1 MEKAIDRE
9 ELLTLVPHKG
19 SMFLLSRIV
28 SCDLQKHSL
37 VCEYDITEEGLFYK
51 EDLKGIPSWV
61 GFELMAQSIS
71 ALSGLRGRNDGR
83 PPCYGFIL
91 SVSDMALHIPVLA
104 GTVRIEVEEETVVD
118 LVYAFRCRVFPVA
131 SGGASAVEA
140 KLTVMEA
147 EDVSSVIE
155 ARK

>member
-1 MEKAIDRE
+1 LSDETIEKIDRA

-19 SMFLLSRIV
+19 RMFLLSRIV
-28 SCDLQKHSL
+28 SNDIQKHSL
-37 VCEYDITEEGLFYK
+37 ACEYDITAESLFYK
-51 EDLKGIPSWV
+51 EELKGIPSWV

-71 ALSGLRGRNDGR
+71 ALSGLRGRLCGK
-83 PPCYGFIL
+83 PPRYGFIL

-118 LVYAFRCRVFPVA
+118 LVYAFRCRVF
-131 SGGASAVEA
+131 SGEKNAVEA

-147 EDVSSVIE
+147 EDVSSVIKD
-155 ARK
+155 A